1 MGILALVVFVI
12 GFIIALKIVN
22 KGQQLYMKMLGID
35 HMFFS
40 VKTKMVFIFIVWV
53 IVTGLLYSPFLAIFG
68 S

>member
-12 GFIIALKIVN
+12 RFIIALKIVN

-40 VKTKMVFIFIVWV
+40 VKTKMVFILVLVRKWV
-53 IVTGLLYSPFLAIFG
+53 GKG
-68 S
+68 

>member
-35 HMFFS
+35 QMFFS
-40 VKTKMVFIFIVWV
+40 VKSKMVIIFIVWV
-53 IVTGLLYSPFLAIFG
+53 IVTGLLYSPFMVIFG
-68 S
+68 A